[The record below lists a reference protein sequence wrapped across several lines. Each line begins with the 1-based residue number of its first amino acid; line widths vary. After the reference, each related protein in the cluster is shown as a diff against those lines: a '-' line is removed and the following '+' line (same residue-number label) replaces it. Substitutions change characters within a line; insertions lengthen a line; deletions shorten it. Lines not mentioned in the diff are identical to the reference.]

1 MKSYIRVTQ
10 TEIIHLLRS
19 PFKATSILLF
29 VIAIIFGSQNGYQ
42 LFKTH
47 NKQIIS
53 ISSKNTNSI
62 EDMLLTY
69 QGIENGTLEKP
80 RRDPTIPYWAI
91 WNVPSHAFKHPSP
104 MMTFSLGQAEQYGY
118 YKRVTN
124 WSTTYDSDLAEEIAN
139 PERLAIGTLDFNFV
153 LTYLS
158 PILIIILLFNIGG
171 LEKDL
176 KFDNLIYSSKIKKE
190 GWILARFFFYY
201 LLVTALIFILTIPYA
216 LLAGVFENHT
226 VQYVNFLLLVLLYLI
241 LWFTTFYFINLTGK
255 GSSDQALKMIS
266 VWMLLCIIIPGAIHQ
281 ITSLKYPTN
290 YMTDHLDVSREL
302 SNNIFNLPEEDLKKG
317 LLDEYPFLQNTLY
330 ASDSIINAAIINRSV
345 SGLINSLNKNV
356 SISIEFSSK
365 KKNKFIKS
373 FSKLNPVTTFQNEM
387 NSIAD
392 TDFYA
397 YRDYR
402 TRIQEMIDKKIELIL
417 EDTWNNVT
425 VDKNRYSEYVKNFE

>member
-1 MKSYIRVTQ
+1 MKNYIRVTQ

-19 PFKATSILLF
+19 PFKTTSILLF

-42 LFKTH
+42 LFITH

-80 RRDPTIPYWAI
+80 RRDPAIPYWAI

-153 LTYLS
+153 FTYLS
-158 PILIIILLFNIGG
+158 PILLIILLFNIGG

-176 KFDNLIYSSKIKKE
+176 KFDNLIYSSKISKE
-190 GWILARFFFYY
+190 GWILARFLFFY
-201 LLVTALIFILTIPYA
+201 LLVIALIFILTIPYA
-216 LLAGVFENHT
+216 RLAGVFESHT
-226 VQYVNFLLLVLLYLI
+226 VQYVNFFLLILLYLV
-241 LWFTTFYFINLTGK
+241 LWFTIFYFINLSGK

-266 VWMLLCIIIPGAIHQ
+266 IWMVLCIIIPGTVHQ

-302 SNNIFNLPEEDLKKG
+302 SNNIFNLPDEDIKKS
-317 LLDEYPFLQNTLY
+317 LLEEYPFLQNTQH
-330 ASDSIINAAIINRSV
+330 ASDTSLNVATINRSV

-365 KKNKFIKS
+365 KKNKFIKN
-373 FSKLNPVTTFQNEM
+373 FSKMNPVTTFQNEM
-387 NSIAD
+387 NAIAE

-397 YRDYR
+397 YKDYR
-402 TRIQEMIDKKIELIL
+402 IRIQDMIDKKIELIL

-425 VDKNRYSEYVKNFE
+425 VDKNRYAEYVKNFE

>member
-10 TEIIHLLRS
+10 TELIHLMRS
-19 PFKATSILLF
+19 PFKTTSILLF
-29 VIAIIFGSQNGYQ
+29 VIAIIFGSHNGYQ
-42 LFKTH
+42 LLKTH

-69 QGIENGTLEKP
+69 EGIENGTLEKP

-104 MMTFSLGQAEQYGY
+104 MMTFSLGQSEQYGY

-153 LTYLS
+153 FTYLS

-190 GWILARFFFYY
+190 GWILARFLFYY
-201 LLVTALIFILTIPYA
+201 LFVTALIFIFTIPYA
-216 LLAGVFENHT
+216 LMVGVLANHT
-226 VQYVNFLLLVLLYLI
+226 VQYIYFLLLLLLYLI
-241 LWFTTFYFINLTGK
+241 LWFTIFYFINLTGK

-266 VWMLLCIIIPGAIHQ
+266 VWMLLCIIIPGTIHQ

-302 SNNIFNLPEEDLKKG
+302 SNNIFNLPEDDLKKG
-317 LLDEYPFLQNTLY
+317 LLDEYPFLQTTLY
-330 ASDSIINAAIINRSV
+330 ASDSITNAATINRSV

-387 NSIAD
+387 NSIAE

-402 TRIQEMIDKKIELIL
+402 TRIQDMIDKKIELIL
-417 EDTWNNVT
+417 GDTWNNIT
-425 VDKNRYSEYVKNFE
+425 VDRDRYAEYVKYF

>member
-10 TEIIHLLRS
+10 IELIHLLRS
-19 PFKATSILLF
+19 PFKTTSILLF

-42 LFKTH
+42 LFNTH

-53 ISSKNTNSI
+53 ISSKNTNAI

-69 QGIENGTLEKP
+69 EGIESGTLEKP

-104 MMTFSLGQAEQYGY
+104 MMTFSLGQSEQYGY

-153 LTYLS
+153 FTYLS

-190 GWILARFFFYY
+190 GWILARFLFYY
-201 LLVTALIFILTIPYA
+201 LFVTALIFILTIPYA

-226 VQYVNFLLLVLLYLI
+226 VQYVNLLLLVLLYMI
-241 LWFTTFYFINLTGK
+241 LWFTIFYFINLTGK

-302 SNNIFNLPEEDLKKG
+302 SNNIFNLPEDDLKKG
-317 LLDEYPFLQNTLY
+317 LLDEYPFLQNTQQ
-330 ASDSIINAAIINRSV
+330 ASDSITNAATINRSV

-387 NSIAD
+387 NSIAE

-402 TRIQEMIDKKIELIL
+402 IRIQDMIDKKIELIL
-417 EDTWNNVT
+417 GDTWNNVT
-425 VDKNRYSEYVKNFE
+425 VDRDRYAEYVKNFK

>member
-19 PFKATSILLF
+19 PLKRTSILLF

-53 ISSKNTNSI
+53 ISSNNTNSI

-91 WNVPSHAFKHPSP
+91 WNVPSYAFKHPSP

-153 LTYLS
+153 FTYLS
-158 PILIIILLFNIGG
+158 PILLIILLFNIGG

-176 KFDNLIYSSKIKKE
+176 KFDNLIYSSKISKE
-190 GWILARFFFYY
+190 GWILARFLFYY
-201 LLVTALIFILTIPYA
+201 LLVIALIFILTIPYA
-216 LLAGVFENHT
+216 LLAGVFESHT
-226 VQYVNFLLLVLLYLI
+226 VQYVNFFLLILLYQV
-241 LWFTTFYFINLTGK
+241 LWFTIFYFINLSGK

-266 VWMLLCIIIPGAIHQ
+266 IWMVLCIIIPGTVHQ

-302 SNNIFNLPEEDLKKG
+302 SNNIFNLPEEDIKKG
-317 LLDEYPFLQNTLY
+317 LLEEYPFLKNTQH
-330 ASDSIINAAIINRSV
+330 ASDTSMNVATINRSV

-373 FSKLNPVTTFQNEM
+373 FSKMNPVTTFQNEM
-387 NSIAD
+387 NAIAE
-392 TDFYA
+392 TDFYS
-397 YRDYR
+397 YKGYR
-402 TRIQEMIDKKIELIL
+402 TRIQDMIDKKIELIL
-417 EDTWNNVT
+417 KDTWNNVT
-425 VDKNRYSEYVKNFE
+425 VDKNRYAEYVKNF

>member
-1 MKSYIRVTQ
+1 MKSYIIVTQ
-10 TEIIHLLRS
+10 TELIHLLRS
-19 PFKATSILLF
+19 PFKTTSILLF
-29 VIAIIFGSQNGYQ
+29 VIAIIFGSHIGYR

-47 NKQIIS
+47 SEQIIS
-53 ISSKNTNSI
+53 ISSKNINSI

-69 QGIENGTLEKP
+69 EGIENGTLEKP

-104 MMTFSLGQAEQYGY
+104 MMTFSLGQSEQYGY

-153 LTYLS
+153 FTYLS
-158 PILIIILLFNIGG
+158 PILLIILLFNIGG

-176 KFDNLIYSSKIKKE
+176 KFDNLIYSSKISKE
-190 GWILARFFFYY
+190 GWILARFLFYY
-201 LLVTALIFILTIPYA
+201 FFVIALIFILTIPYA
-216 LLAGVFENHT
+216 LLAGVFESHT
-226 VQYVNFLLLVLLYLI
+226 FKYFNFLLLILLYMI
-241 LWFTTFYFINLTGK
+241 LWFIIFYFINLTGK
-255 GSSDQALKMIS
+255 GSSDQAIKMIS
-266 VWMLLCIIIPGAIHQ
+266 IWMVLCIIIPGTIHQ

-317 LLDEYPFLQNTLY
+317 LLDEYPFLQNTLH
-330 ASDSIINAAIINRSV
+330 ASDSITNAATINRSV

-373 FSKLNPVTTFQNEM
+373 FSKMNPVTTFQNEM
-387 NSIAD
+387 NALAE

-397 YRDYR
+397 YKDYR
-402 TRIQEMIDKKIELIL
+402 TRIQDMIDKKIELIL

-425 VDKNRYSEYVKNFE
+425 VDKNRYAEYVKIFQ

>member
-91 WNVPSHAFKHPSP
+91 RNVPSHAFKNPSP

-153 LTYLS
+153 FIYLS
-158 PILIIILLFNIGG
+158 PILLIILLFNIGG

-176 KFDNLIYSSKIKKE
+176 KFDNLIYSSKISKE
-190 GWILARFFFYY
+190 GWILARFLFYY
-201 LLVTALIFILTIPYA
+201 LLVVALIFILTIPYA
-216 LLAGVFENHT
+216 LLAGVFESHT
-226 VQYVNFLLLVLLYLI
+226 VQYINLFLLILLYLV
-241 LWFTTFYFINLTGK
+241 LWFTIFYFINLSGK

-266 VWMLLCIIIPGAIHQ
+266 IWMVLCIIIPGTVHQ
-281 ITSLKYPTN
+281 IASLKYPTN

-302 SNNIFNLPEEDLKKG
+302 SNNIFNLPEDDLKKG
-317 LLDEYPFLQNTLY
+317 LLEEYPLLQSTLH
-330 ASDSIINAAIINRSV
+330 ASDTSINVATINRSV
-345 SGLINSLNKNV
+345 SGLINLLNKNV

-373 FSKLNPVTTFQNEM
+373 FSKINPVTTFQNEM
-387 NSIAD
+387 NAIAE

-397 YRDYR
+397 YKDYR
-402 TRIQEMIDKKIELIL
+402 TRIQDMIDKKIELIL
-417 EDTWNNVT
+417 EDTWNDVT
-425 VDKNRYSEYVKNFE
+425 VNKNRYAEYVKILK

>member
-10 TEIIHLLRS
+10 TELMHLLRS
-19 PFKATSILLF
+19 PFKMISILLF

-69 QGIENGTLEKP
+69 EGIENGTLEKP

-91 WNVPSHAFKHPSP
+91 WNVPSYAFKHPSP

-153 LTYLS
+153 FTYLS
-158 PILIIILLFNIGG
+158 PILLIILLFNIGG

-176 KFDNLIYSSKIKKE
+176 KFDNLIYSSKISKE
-190 GWILARFFFYY
+190 GWILARFLFYY
-201 LLVTALIFILTIPYA
+201 LLVIALIFILTIPYA
-216 LLAGVFENHT
+216 LLAGVFESHT
-226 VQYVNFLLLVLLYLI
+226 FQYFNFFLLILLYQV
-241 LWFTTFYFINLTGK
+241 LWFTIFYFINLSGK

-266 VWMLLCIIIPGAIHQ
+266 IWMVLCIIIPGTVHQ

-302 SNNIFNLPEEDLKKG
+302 SNNIFNLPEDDLKKG
-317 LLDEYPFLQNTLY
+317 LLEEYPFLQNTLH
-330 ASDSIINAAIINRSV
+330 ASDTSINVATINRSV

-373 FSKLNPVTTFQNEM
+373 FSKMNPVTTFQNEM
-387 NSIAD
+387 NAIAE

-397 YRDYR
+397 YKDYR
-402 TRIQEMIDKKIELIL
+402 TRIQDMIDKKIELIL

-425 VDKNRYSEYVKNFE
+425 VDKNRYAEYVKNFE

>member
-10 TEIIHLLRS
+10 TELIHLLRS
-19 PFKATSILLF
+19 PFKTTSILLF

-104 MMTFSLGQAEQYGY
+104 MITFSLGQAEQYGY

-153 LTYLS
+153 FTYLS
-158 PILIIILLFNIGG
+158 PILLIILLFNIGG

-176 KFDNLIYSSKIKKE
+176 KFDNLIYSSKISKK
-190 GWILARFFFYY
+190 GWTLARFSFYY
-201 LLVTALIFILTIPYA
+201 LLIIALIFILTIPYA
-216 LLAGVFENHT
+216 ILAGVFESHT
-226 VQYVNFLLLVLLYLI
+226 VQYVNFFLLILLYLV
-241 LWFTTFYFINLTGK
+241 LWFTIFYFINLSGN

-266 VWMLLCIIIPGAIHQ
+266 IWMVFCIIIPGTVHQ

-302 SNNIFNLPEEDLKKG
+302 SNNIFNLPEDDLKKG
-317 LLDEYPFLQNTLY
+317 LLEEYPFLQSTLY
-330 ASDSIINAAIINRSV
+330 ASDTSINMATINRSV

-373 FSKLNPVTTFQNEM
+373 FSKMNPVTTFQNEM
-387 NSIAD
+387 NAIAE

-397 YRDYR
+397 YKDYR
-402 TRIQEMIDKKIELIL
+402 IRIQDMIDKKIELIL
-417 EDTWNNVT
+417 EDTWNDVT
-425 VDKNRYSEYVKNFE
+425 VDKNRYAELTGY

>member
-1 MKSYIRVTQ
+1 
-10 TEIIHLLRS
+10 
-19 PFKATSILLF
+19 
-29 VIAIIFGSQNGYQ
+29 
-42 LFKTH
+42 
-47 NKQIIS
+47 
-53 ISSKNTNSI
+53 
-62 EDMLLTY
+62 MLLTY
-69 QGIENGTLEKP
+69 EGIESGTLEKP

-104 MMTFSLGQAEQYGY
+104 MMTFSLGQSEQYGY

-153 LTYLS
+153 FTYLS

-176 KFDNLIYSSKIKKE
+176 KFDNLIYSTKIKKE
-190 GWILARFFFYY
+190 GWILARFLFYY
-201 LLVTALIFILTIPYA
+201 LFVTALIFILTIPYA

-241 LWFTTFYFINLTGK
+241 LWFTIFYFINLTGK

-302 SNNIFNLPEEDLKKG
+302 SNNIFNLPEDDLKKG
-317 LLDEYPFLQNTLY
+317 LLDEYPFLQNTQQ
-330 ASDSIINAAIINRSV
+330 ASDSITNAATINRSV

-387 NSIAD
+387 NSIAE

-417 EDTWNNVT
+417 GDTWNNVT
-425 VDKNRYSEYVKNFE
+425 VDRDRYAEYVKNFK

>member
-10 TEIIHLLRS
+10 TELIHLTRS
-19 PFKATSILLF
+19 PFKTTSILLF
-29 VIAIIFGSQNGYQ
+29 VIAIIFGSHNGYQ
-42 LFKTH
+42 LLKTH

-69 QGIENGTLEKP
+69 EGIENGTLEKP

-104 MMTFSLGQAEQYGY
+104 MMTFSLGQSEQYGY

-153 LTYLS
+153 FTYLS

-190 GWILARFFFYY
+190 GWILARFLFYY
-201 LLVTALIFILTIPYA
+201 LFVTALIFILTIPYA
-216 LLAGVFENHT
+216 LVVGVFENHT
-226 VQYVNFLLLVLLYLI
+226 FQYTHFLLLLLLYLI
-241 LWFTTFYFINLTGK
+241 LWFTIFYFINLTGK

-266 VWMLLCIIIPGAIHQ
+266 VWMLLCIIIPGTIHQ

-302 SNNIFNLPEEDLKKG
+302 SNNIFNLPEDDLKKG

-330 ASDSIINAAIINRSV
+330 ASDSITNAATINRSV

-387 NSIAD
+387 NSIAE

-402 TRIQEMIDKKIELIL
+402 TRIQDMIDKKIELIL
-417 EDTWNNVT
+417 RDTWNNVT
-425 VDKNRYSEYVKNFE
+425 VDRYRYAEYVKSFK

>member
-1 MKSYIRVTQ
+1 MKTYIRVTQ
-10 TEIIHLLRS
+10 TELIHLLRS

-69 QGIENGTLEKP
+69 EGIESGTLEKP

-91 WNVPSHAFKHPSP
+91 WNVPTHAFKHPSP
-104 MMTFSLGQAEQYGY
+104 MMAFSLGQSEQYGY

-153 LTYLS
+153 FTYLS

-176 KFDNLIYSSKIKKE
+176 KFDNLVYSSKITKE
-190 GWILARFFFYY
+190 GWILARFLFYY
-201 LLVTALIFILTIPYA
+201 LSVIALILILTIPYA

-226 VQYVNFLLLVLLYLI
+226 AQYVNFLLLILLYLI
-241 LWFTTFYFINLTGK
+241 LWFTIFYFISLTGK

-266 VWMLLCIIIPGAIHQ
+266 VWMLLCIIIPGTIHQ
-281 ITSLKYPTN
+281 ITSLQYPTN

-302 SNNIFNLPEEDLKKG
+302 SNNIFNLPEDDLKKG
-317 LLDEYPFLQNTLY
+317 LLEEYPFLQNTLH
-330 ASDSIINAAIINRSV
+330 ASDTSTNAAIVNRSV

-365 KKNKFIKS
+365 KKNKFIKR

-387 NSIAD
+387 NAVAE

-397 YRDYR
+397 YRNYR
-402 TRIQEMIDKKIELIL
+402 EQIQETIDKKIELIL
-417 EDTWNNVT
+417 IDTWNEVA
-425 VDKNRYSEYVKNFE
+425 VGKKRYIQYVEKFN

>member
-10 TEIIHLLRS
+10 TELMHLLRS
-19 PFKATSILLF
+19 PFKMISILLF

-53 ISSKNTNSI
+53 ISSNNTNSI

-91 WNVPSHAFKHPSP
+91 WNVPSYAFKHPSP

-153 LTYLS
+153 FTYLS
-158 PILIIILLFNIGG
+158 PILLIILLFNIGG

-176 KFDNLIYSSKIKKE
+176 KFDNLIYSSKISKE
-190 GWILARFFFYY
+190 GWILARFLFYY
-201 LLVTALIFILTIPYA
+201 LLVIALIFILTIPYA
-216 LLAGVFENHT
+216 LIAGVFQNHI
-226 VQYVNFLLLVLLYLI
+226 VQYVNLFLLILLYLV
-241 LWFTTFYFINLTGK
+241 LWFTIFYFISLSGK

-266 VWMLLCIIIPGAIHQ
+266 IWMVLCIIIPGTVHQ

-302 SNNIFNLPEEDLKKG
+302 SNNIFNLPEEDIKKG
-317 LLDEYPFLQNTLY
+317 LLEEYPFLKNTQH
-330 ASDSIINAAIINRSV
+330 ASDTSMNVATINRSV

-373 FSKLNPVTTFQNEM
+373 FSKMNPVTTFQNEM
-387 NSIAD
+387 NAIAE

-397 YRDYR
+397 YKDYR
-402 TRIQEMIDKKIELIL
+402 SRIQDMIDKKIELIL

-425 VDKNRYSEYVKNFE
+425 VDKNRYAEYVKNFE

>member
-10 TEIIHLLRS
+10 TELIHLTRS
-19 PFKATSILLF
+19 PFKTTSILLF
-29 VIAIIFGSQNGYQ
+29 VIAIIFGSHNGYQ
-42 LFKTH
+42 LLKTH

-69 QGIENGTLEKP
+69 EGIENGTLEKP

-104 MMTFSLGQAEQYGY
+104 MMTFSLGQSEQYGY

-153 LTYLS
+153 FTYLS

-190 GWILARFFFYY
+190 GWILARFLFYY
-201 LLVTALIFILTIPYA
+201 LFVTALIFILTIPYA
-216 LLAGVFENHT
+216 LVVGVFENHT
-226 VQYVNFLLLVLLYLI
+226 VQYIHFLLLLFLYLI
-241 LWFTTFYFINLTGK
+241 LWFTIFYFINLSGK

-266 VWMLLCIIIPGAIHQ
+266 VWMLLCIIIPGTIHQ

-302 SNNIFNLPEEDLKKG
+302 SNNIFNLPEDDLKKG

-330 ASDSIINAAIINRSV
+330 ASDSITNAATINRSV

-387 NSIAD
+387 NSIAE

-402 TRIQEMIDKKIELIL
+402 TRIQDMIDKKIELIL
-417 EDTWNNVT
+417 GDTWNNVT
-425 VDKNRYSEYVKNFE
+425 VDRYRYAEYVKSFK

>member
-10 TEIIHLLRS
+10 TELIHLLRS
-19 PFKATSILLF
+19 PFKTTSILLF

-47 NKQIIS
+47 DKQIIS
-53 ISSKNTNSI
+53 ISSKNNNSI

-69 QGIENGTLEKP
+69 EGIESGTLEKS

-104 MMTFSLGQAEQYGY
+104 MMVFSLGQSEQYGY

-153 LTYLS
+153 FTYLS

-176 KFDNLIYSSKIKKE
+176 KFDNLIYSSKIAKE
-190 GWILARFFFYY
+190 GWILARFLFYY
-201 LLVTALIFILTIPYA
+201 LFVIALIFILTIPYA

-226 VQYVNFLLLVLLYLI
+226 VQYVNFLLLILLYLV
-241 LWFTTFYFINLTGK
+241 LWFTIFYLINLTGK

-266 VWMLLCIIIPGAIHQ
+266 VWMLLCIIIPGTIHQ

-302 SNNIFNLPEEDLKKG
+302 SNNIFNLPEDDLKKG

-330 ASDSIINAAIINRSV
+330 ASDTSINAATINRSV

-387 NSIAD
+387 NAIAE

-402 TRIQEMIDKKIELIL
+402 TEIQDMIDKKIELIL

-425 VDKNRYSEYVKNFE
+425 VDRDRYAEYVKNFK

>member
-10 TEIIHLLRS
+10 TELIHLMRS
-19 PFKATSILLF
+19 PFKTTSILLF
-29 VIAIIFGSQNGYQ
+29 VIAIIFGSHNGYQ
-42 LFKTH
+42 LLKTH

-69 QGIENGTLEKP
+69 EGIENGTLEKP

-104 MMTFSLGQAEQYGY
+104 MMTFSLGQSEQYGY

-153 LTYLS
+153 FTYLS

-190 GWILARFFFYY
+190 GWILARFLFYY
-201 LLVTALIFILTIPYA
+201 LFVTALIFILTIPYA
-216 LLAGVFENHT
+216 LMVGVFENHT
-226 VQYVNFLLLVLLYLI
+226 VQYIHFLLLLLLYLI
-241 LWFTTFYFINLTGK
+241 LWFTIFYFINLTGK

-266 VWMLLCIIIPGAIHQ
+266 VWMLLCIIIPGTIHQ

-302 SNNIFNLPEEDLKKG
+302 SNNIFNLPEDDLKKG

-330 ASDSIINAAIINRSV
+330 ASDSITNAATINRSV

-387 NSIAD
+387 NSIAE

-402 TRIQEMIDKKIELIL
+402 TRIQDMIDKKIELIL
-417 EDTWNNVT
+417 GDTWNNVS
-425 VDKNRYSEYVKNFE
+425 VDRYRYAEYVKSFK

>member
-19 PFKATSILLF
+19 PFKTTSILLF

-62 EDMLLTY
+62 EDMLFTY

-153 LTYLS
+153 FTYLS
-158 PILIIILLFNIGG
+158 PILLIILLFNIGG

-176 KFDNLIYSSKIKKE
+176 KFDNLIYSSKISKK
-190 GWILARFFFYY
+190 GWILARFLFYY
-201 LLVTALIFILTIPYA
+201 LLVIALIFILTIPYA
-216 LLAGVFENHT
+216 LLAGVFESHT
-226 VQYVNFLLLVLLYLI
+226 VQYVNFFLLILLYLV
-241 LWFTTFYFINLTGK
+241 LWFTIFYFVNLSGK

-266 VWMLLCIIIPGAIHQ
+266 IWMVLCIIIPGTVHQ

-302 SNNIFNLPEEDLKKG
+302 SNNIFNLPEDDLKKG
-317 LLDEYPFLQNTLY
+317 LLEEYPFLKSTLH
-330 ASDSIINAAIINRSV
+330 ATDTSINVATINRSV

-373 FSKLNPVTTFQNEM
+373 FSKINPVTTFQNEI
-387 NSIAD
+387 NAIAE

-397 YRDYR
+397 YKDYR
-402 TRIQEMIDKKIELIL
+402 TRIQDMIDKKIELIL

-425 VDKNRYSEYVKNFE
+425 VDENRYAEYVKIFK

>member
-1 MKSYIRVTQ
+1 MKSYIRVIHN
-10 TEIIHLLRS
+10 ELIHLLRS
-19 PFKATSILLF
+19 PFKTTSILLF

-53 ISSKNTNSI
+53 ISNKNTNSI

-69 QGIENGTLEKP
+69 EEIENGTLEKL

-91 WNVPSHAFKHPSP
+91 WNIPTHAFKHPSP
-104 MMTFSLGQAEQYGY
+104 MMTFSLGQSEQYGY

-153 LTYLS
+153 FTYLS
-158 PILIIILLFNIGG
+158 PILLIILLFNIGG

-176 KFDNLIYSSKIKKE
+176 KFDNLIYSSKISKE
-190 GWILARFFFYY
+190 GWILARFLFYY
-201 LLVTALIFILTIPYA
+201 FFVIALIFILTIPYA

-226 VQYVNFLLLVLLYLI
+226 VEYFNFLLLVLLYMI
-241 LWFTTFYFINLTGK
+241 LWFIIFYFINLIGK
-255 GSSDQALKMIS
+255 GSSDQAIKMIS
-266 VWMLLCIIIPGAIHQ
+266 IWMVLCIIIPGTIHQ

-317 LLDEYPFLQNTLY
+317 LLEEYPFLQNTQH
-330 ASDSIINAAIINRSV
+330 ASDTSMNIAIINRSV

-356 SISIEFSSK
+356 SIAIEFSSK

-387 NSIAD
+387 NAIAE

-397 YRDYR
+397 YKDYR
-402 TRIQEMIDKKIELIL
+402 TRIQAMIDKKIELIL

-425 VDKNRYSEYVKNFE
+425 VDKNRYAEYVKNFK

>member
-10 TEIIHLLRS
+10 TELIHLLRS
-19 PFKATSILLF
+19 PFKTTSILLF

-47 NKQIIS
+47 NEQIII
-53 ISSKNTNSI
+53 ISSQNINSI

-69 QGIENGTLEKP
+69 EGIENGTLEKP

-104 MMTFSLGQAEQYGY
+104 MMTFSLGQSEQYGY

-153 LTYLS
+153 FTYLS
-158 PILIIILLFNIGG
+158 PILLIILLFNIGG

-176 KFDNLIYSSKIKKE
+176 KFDNLIYSSKIPKE
-190 GWILARFFFYY
+190 GWILARFLFYY
-201 LLVTALIFILTIPYA
+201 FFVIALIFILTIPYA

-226 VQYVNFLLLVLLYLI
+226 VQYINFLLLLPLYLI
-241 LWFTTFYFINLTGK
+241 LWFTIFYFINLTGK

-266 VWMLLCIIIPGAIHQ
+266 VWMLLCIIIPGTIHQ

-290 YMTDHLDVSREL
+290 YMTDHIDVSREL
-302 SNNIFNLPEEDLKKG
+302 SNNIFNLPEDDLKKG
-317 LLDEYPFLQNTLY
+317 LLDEYPFLQNTQQ
-330 ASDSIINAAIINRSV
+330 ASDSITNAATINRSV

-387 NSIAD
+387 NSIAE

-397 YRDYR
+397 YKDYR
-402 TRIQEMIDKKIELIL
+402 TRIQDMIDKKIELIL
-417 EDTWNNVT
+417 GDTWNNVT
-425 VDKNRYSEYVKNFE
+425 VDRDRYAEYVKSFK

>member
-10 TEIIHLLRS
+10 TELIHLLRS
-19 PFKATSILLF
+19 PFKTTSILLF

-62 EDMLLTY
+62 EDMLFTY

-153 LTYLS
+153 FTYLS
-158 PILIIILLFNIGG
+158 PILLIILLFNIGG

-176 KFDNLIYSSKIKKE
+176 KFDNLIYSSKISKK
-190 GWILARFFFYY
+190 GWILARFLFYY
-201 LLVTALIFILTIPYA
+201 LLVIALIFILTIPYA
-216 LLAGVFENHT
+216 LLAGVFESHT
-226 VQYVNFLLLVLLYLI
+226 VQYVNFFLLILLYLV
-241 LWFTTFYFINLTGK
+241 LWFTIFYFVNLSGK

-266 VWMLLCIIIPGAIHQ
+266 IWMVLCIIIPGTVHQ

-302 SNNIFNLPEEDLKKG
+302 SNNIFNLPEDDLKKG
-317 LLDEYPFLQNTLY
+317 LLEEYPFLKSTLH
-330 ASDSIINAAIINRSV
+330 ATDTSINVATINRSV

-373 FSKLNPVTTFQNEM
+373 FSKINPVTTFQNEI
-387 NSIAD
+387 NAIAE

-397 YRDYR
+397 YKDYR
-402 TRIQEMIDKKIELIL
+402 TRIQDMIDKKIELIL

-425 VDKNRYSEYVKNFE
+425 VDENRYAEYVKIFK

>member
-153 LTYLS
+153 FTYLS
-158 PILIIILLFNIGG
+158 PILLIILLFNIGG

-176 KFDNLIYSSKIKKE
+176 KFDNLIYSSKISKE
-190 GWILARFFFYY
+190 GWILARFLFYY
-201 LLVTALIFILTIPYA
+201 LLVIALIFILTIPYA
-216 LLAGVFENHT
+216 LLSGVFKSHT
-226 VQYVNFLLLVLLYLI
+226 VQYVNFFLLILLYMVF
-241 LWFTTFYFINLTGK
+241 WFSIFYFINLSGK

-266 VWMLLCIIIPGAIHQ
+266 IWMVLCIIIPGTVHQ

-302 SNNIFNLPEEDLKKG
+302 SNNIFNLPEDDLKKG
-317 LLDEYPFLQNTLY
+317 LLEEYPFLQSTLY
-330 ASDSIINAAIINRSV
+330 ASDTNINVATINRSV

-373 FSKLNPVTTFQNEM
+373 FSKINPATTFQNEM
-387 NSIAD
+387 NAIAE

-397 YRDYR
+397 YKDYR
-402 TRIQEMIDKKIELIL
+402 TRIQDMIDKKIELIL

-425 VDKNRYSEYVKNFE
+425 VDENRYAEYVKIFK

>member
-10 TEIIHLLRS
+10 TELIHLLRS
-19 PFKATSILLF
+19 PFKTTSILLF

-62 EDMLLTY
+62 EDMVLTY

-190 GWILARFFFYY
+190 GWILARFLFYY
-201 LLVTALIFILTIPYA
+201 LLITALIFILTIPYA

-317 LLDEYPFLQNTLY
+317 LLDEYPFLQNTLH

-387 NSIAD
+387 NSIAE

-425 VDKNRYSEYVKNFE
+425 VDKNRYAEYVKNFE

>member
-10 TEIIHLLRS
+10 TELIHLMRS
-19 PFKATSILLF
+19 PFKTTSILLF
-29 VIAIIFGSQNGYQ
+29 VIAIIFGSHNGYQ
-42 LFKTH
+42 LLKTH

-69 QGIENGTLEKP
+69 EGIENGTLEKP

-104 MMTFSLGQAEQYGY
+104 MMTFSLGQSEQYGY

-153 LTYLS
+153 FTYLS

-190 GWILARFFFYY
+190 GWILARFLFYY
-201 LLVTALIFILTIPYA
+201 LFVTALIFILTIPYA
-216 LLAGVFENHT
+216 LVVGVFENHT
-226 VQYVNFLLLVLLYLI
+226 VQYIHFLLLLFLYLI
-241 LWFTTFYFINLTGK
+241 LWFTIFYFINLTGK

-266 VWMLLCIIIPGAIHQ
+266 VWMLLCIIIPGTIHQ

-302 SNNIFNLPEEDLKKG
+302 SNNIFNLPEDDLKKG

-330 ASDSIINAAIINRSV
+330 ASDSITNAATINRSV

-387 NSIAD
+387 NSIAE

-402 TRIQEMIDKKIELIL
+402 TRIQDMIDKKIELIL
-417 EDTWNNVT
+417 GDTWNNVT
-425 VDKNRYSEYVKNFE
+425 VDRYRYAEYVESFK

>member
-10 TEIIHLLRS
+10 TELIHLMRS
-19 PFKATSILLF
+19 PFKTTSILLF
-29 VIAIIFGSQNGYQ
+29 VIAIIFGSHNGYQ
-42 LFKTH
+42 LLKTH

-69 QGIENGTLEKP
+69 EGIENGTLEKP

-104 MMTFSLGQAEQYGY
+104 MMTFSLGQSEQYGY

-153 LTYLS
+153 FTYLS
-158 PILIIILLFNIGG
+158 PILMIILLFNIGG

-190 GWILARFFFYY
+190 GWILARFLFYY
-201 LLVTALIFILTIPYA
+201 LFVTALIFILTIPYA
-216 LLAGVFENHT
+216 LMVGVFENHT
-226 VQYVNFLLLVLLYLI
+226 VQYIHFLLLLLLYLI
-241 LWFTTFYFINLTGK
+241 LWFTIFYFINLTGK

-266 VWMLLCIIIPGAIHQ
+266 VWMLLCIIIPGTIHQ

-302 SNNIFNLPEEDLKKG
+302 SNNIFNLPEDDLKKG

-330 ASDSIINAAIINRSV
+330 ASDSITNAATINRSV

-387 NSIAD
+387 NSIAE

-402 TRIQEMIDKKIELIL
+402 TRIQDMIDKKIELIL
-417 EDTWNNVT
+417 GDTWNNVT
-425 VDKNRYSEYVKNFE
+425 VDRYRYAEYVKSFE

>member
-10 TEIIHLLRS
+10 TELIHLLRS
-19 PFKATSILLF
+19 PFKTTSILLF

-153 LTYLS
+153 FTYLS
-158 PILIIILLFNIGG
+158 PILLIILLFNIGG

-176 KFDNLIYSSKIKKE
+176 KFDNLIYSSKISKE
-190 GWILARFFFYY
+190 GWILARFLFYY
-201 LLVTALIFILTIPYA
+201 FFVIALIFILTIPYA
-216 LLAGVFENHT
+216 LLSGVFENHT
-226 VQYVNFLLLVLLYLI
+226 VQYVNF
-241 LWFTTFYFINLTGK
+241 
-255 GSSDQALKMIS
+255 
-266 VWMLLCIIIPGAIHQ
+266 
-281 ITSLKYPTN
+281 
-290 YMTDHLDVSREL
+290 
-302 SNNIFNLPEEDLKKG
+302 
-317 LLDEYPFLQNTLY
+317 
-330 ASDSIINAAIINRSV
+330 
-345 SGLINSLNKNV
+345 
-356 SISIEFSSK
+356 FSSNFIISGVMVHYLLFYQSFWK
-365 KKNKFIKS
+365 GKFRPGPENDINMDGALYYHS
-373 FSKLNPVTTFQNEM
+373 WDCSPDN
-387 NSIAD
+387 I
-392 TDFYA
+392 
-397 YRDYR
+397 
-402 TRIQEMIDKKIELIL
+402 IEISNQLY
-417 EDTWNNVT
+417 D
-425 VDKNRYSEYVKNFE
+425 

>member
-1 MKSYIRVTQ
+1 MKNYIRVTQ
-10 TEIIHLLRS
+10 TELIHLLRS
-19 PFKATSILLF
+19 PFKTISILLF

-47 NKQIIS
+47 NKQIVS
-53 ISSKNTNSI
+53 IISKNTNSI

-69 QGIENGTLEKP
+69 EGIENSTLEKP
-80 RRDPTIPYWAI
+80 RPDPTIPYWAI

-104 MMTFSLGQAEQYGY
+104 MMVFSLGQSEQYGY

-153 LTYLS
+153 FTYLS

-176 KFDNLIYSSKIKKE
+176 KFDNLIYSSKITKK
-190 GWILARFFFYY
+190 GWILARFLFYY
-201 LLVTALIFILTIPYA
+201 LFVIVLIFILTIPYA

-226 VQYVNFLLLVLLYLI
+226 IQYVNFLLLALLYLI
-241 LWFTTFYFINLTGK
+241 LWFTIFYFINLAGK

-266 VWMLLCIIIPGAIHQ
+266 IWMLLCIIIPGTIHQ
-281 ITSLKYPTN
+281 ITSSQYPTN

-302 SNNIFNLPEEDLKKG
+302 SNHIFNLPEDDLKKG
-317 LLDEYPFLQNTLY
+317 LLEEYPFLRNTLHAY
-330 ASDSIINAAIINRSV
+330 DTSTNAATINRSV

-373 FSKLNPVTTFQNEM
+373 FSKLNPVTTFQNEI
-387 NSIAD
+387 NAIAE
-392 TDFYA
+392 TDYYA
-397 YRDYR
+397 YRKYR
-402 TRIQEMIDKKIELIL
+402 EQIQETIDKKIELIL
-417 EDTWNNVT
+417 MDTWNEV
-425 VDKNRYSEYVKNFE
+425 VVGKQKYIQYVEKFK

>member
-19 PFKATSILLF
+19 PFKTTSILLF

-153 LTYLS
+153 FTYLS
-158 PILIIILLFNIGG
+158 PILLIILLFNIGG

-176 KFDNLIYSSKIKKE
+176 KFDNLIYSSKISKE
-190 GWILARFFFYY
+190 GWILARFLFYY
-201 LLVTALIFILTIPYA
+201 LLVIALIFILTIPYA
-216 LLAGVFENHT
+216 LLSGVFESHT
-226 VQYVNFLLLVLLYLI
+226 VQYVNFFLLILLYLL
-241 LWFTTFYFINLTGK
+241 LWFTIFYFINLSGK
-255 GSSDQALKMIS
+255 GSSDHALKMIS
-266 VWMLLCIIIPGAIHQ
+266 IWIVLCIIIPGTVHQ

-302 SNNIFNLPEEDLKKG
+302 SNNIFNLQEDDLKKG
-317 LLDEYPFLQNTLY
+317 LLEEYPFLKSTLH
-330 ASDSIINAAIINRSV
+330 ATDTSINVATINRSV

-373 FSKLNPVTTFQNEM
+373 FSKINPVTTFQNEM
-387 NSIAD
+387 NAIAE

-397 YRDYR
+397 YKDYR
-402 TRIQEMIDKKIELIL
+402 TRIQDMIDKKIELIL
-417 EDTWNNVT
+417 EDTWNDVT
-425 VDKNRYSEYVKNFE
+425 VDKSRYAEYVKILR

>member
-1 MKSYIRVTQ
+1 M
-10 TEIIHLLRS
+10 
-19 PFKATSILLF
+19 
-29 VIAIIFGSQNGYQ
+29 
-42 LFKTH
+42 
-47 NKQIIS
+47 
-53 ISSKNTNSI
+53 
-62 EDMLLTY
+62 
-69 QGIENGTLEKP
+69 
-80 RRDPTIPYWAI
+80 
-91 WNVPSHAFKHPSP
+91 
-104 MMTFSLGQAEQYGY
+104 
-118 YKRVTN
+118 
-124 WSTTYDSDLAEEIAN
+124 
-139 PERLAIGTLDFNFV
+139 
-153 LTYLS
+153 
-158 PILIIILLFNIGG
+158 LFNIGG

-190 GWILARFFFYY
+190 GWILARFLFYY
-201 LLVTALIFILTIPYA
+201 LFVTALIFILTIPYA

-226 VQYVNFLLLVLLYLI
+226 VKYVNFLLLVLLYLV
-241 LWFTTFYFINLTGK
+241 LWFTIFYFINLTGK

-302 SNNIFNLPEEDLKKG
+302 SNNIFNLPEDDLKKG
-317 LLDEYPFLQNTLY
+317 LLDEYPFLQNTQQ
-330 ASDSIINAAIINRSV
+330 ASDSITNAATINRSV

-387 NSIAD
+387 NSIAE

-402 TRIQEMIDKKIELIL
+402 IRIQDLIDKKIELIL
-417 EDTWNNVT
+417 GDTWNNVT
-425 VDKNRYSEYVKNFE
+425 VDRDRYAEYVKNFK